1 MRESNG
7 TNPRMGPLGRAG
19 SLSAGFQKALLIGG
33 AKAESSVCFSK
44 WRIWKFKE
52 ELPVCTRNLYLLIA
66 AA

>member
-33 AKAESSVCFSK
+33 AKAESSVCFK
-44 WRIWKFKE
+44 QVE
-52 ELPVCTRNLYLLIA
+52 NLEV
-66 AA
+66 